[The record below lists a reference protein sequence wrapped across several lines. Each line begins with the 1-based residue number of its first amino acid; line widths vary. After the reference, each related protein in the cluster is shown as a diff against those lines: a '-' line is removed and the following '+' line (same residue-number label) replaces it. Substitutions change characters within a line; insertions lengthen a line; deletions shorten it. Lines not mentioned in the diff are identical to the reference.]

1 MASYELIRW
10 AHKYAHIVND
20 KHSLNHA
27 RDGLMKNLRD
37 DIDTF
42 VLISPDE
49 EYCPIFLDAI
59 RASLEALQ
67 LVAKGMARYE

>member
-10 AHKYAHIVND
+10 AHKYATTIDD

-27 RDGLMKNLRD
+27 RDGLMKNMRD
-37 DIDTF
+37 YIDTF

-49 EYCPIFLDAI
+49 ENCPIFLDAI
-59 RASLEALQ
+59 RESLEALQ